1 MTSYP
6 RPVSWFLI
14 RIGCVVAS
22 VLALY
27 GCWSLYRSQQNL
39 KQLYATLEKRIAQEE
54 QEAAATKVVEK
65 IVTSRQPWSN
75 VQEKLQNTVVQVF
88 SQIAQIDILQPYRS
102 PEQGQATGSAFF
114 INDHELVTN
123 AHVVDQAKAVWI
135 QIPGMGK
142 AQIDVEIVGI
152 CYDRDLALLRLP
164 EAGRK
169 EVLAKLGQI
178 PFLELGD
185 SDKVYRAEEIMALG
199 YPLGQQGLKS
209 TVGVVSGREQHMIQI
224 DAAIN
229 PGNSGGPSV
238 NIEGTVIGVNTAYI
252 AGAQNVGYII
262 PINDL
267 KLIVD
272 ELRIKPLVRKP
283 FLGILYNN
291 GSESMTTLLGNPLPG
306 GLYVVD
312 VYSGSPLHRAGVQKR
327 DMIYE
332 INGIPVDVY
341 GELPSKH
348 DKISLIDY
356 VSQLKFGQKVDLVV
370 YRSGVRKEISFI
382 LDETKLL
389 PVRKIYPGYEVID
402 YEIIGGLLVQ
412 PLTMNLIPI
421 LVNAAPG
428 LTRYAEM
435 KHQMEPAV
443 VVTHIFPDSQAQ
455 RSRNLLPG
463 AIIAELN
470 GQKIQ
475 TLDDFRTALY
485 KSLETGYIT
494 IETVDGIYVVMN
506 LHKVLAETERHG
518 QEYFFTVSRVVQDL
532 VLKSGL
538 HKTAQ
543 AAGKPAA

>member
-6 RPVSWFLI
+6 RPVSWFLL
-14 RIGCVVAS
+14 RIGIVAGI
-22 VLALY
+22 LITIY
-27 GCWSLYRSQQNL
+27 GCWSLYRSQQKL
-39 KQLYATLEKRIAQEE
+39 THLYAQLEERVTQEQ
-54 QEAAATKVVEK
+54 QESSAPRVVEK
-65 IVTSRQPWSN
+65 IVTSRQPWSS
-75 VQEKLQNTVVQVF
+75 VQEKLRNTVVQVF

-102 PEQGQATGSAFF
+102 PEQGQVTGSAFF
-114 INDHELVTN
+114 INEDEIVTN

-142 AQIDVEIVGI
+142 SQIDVEIVGV

-164 EAGRK
+164 AASKK
-169 EVLAKLGQI
+169 EIELKLGTI
-178 PFLELGD
+178 SFLELGD
-185 SDKVYRAEEIMALG
+185 SDKVFRAEEIMALG

-209 TVGVVSGREQHMIQI
+209 TVGVISGREQHMIQI

-238 NIEGTVIGVNTAYI
+238 NIDGTVIGVNTAYI

-267 KLIVD
+267 KLIID
-272 ELRIKPLVRKP
+272 ELRVKPLVRKP

-291 GSESMTTLLGNPLPG
+291 GSESLTTLLGNPPPG

-312 VYSGSPLHRAGVQKR
+312 VYSGHPLHRAGVQRR

-332 INGIPVDVY
+332 INGIPVDMY

-356 VSQLKFGQKVDLVV
+356 VSQLKFGQKVEIVL
-370 YRSGVRKEISFI
+370 YRNGVRKDISFI

-389 PVRKIYPGYEVID
+389 PVRKIYPGYEKID

-421 LVNAAPG
+421 LVNAAPS
-428 LTRYAEM
+428 LTRYGEM
-435 KHQMEPAV
+435 KYQMEPAV
-443 VVTHIFPDSQAQ
+443 VVTHIFPDSQAH
-455 RSRNLLPG
+455 RSHNLLPG
-463 AIIAELN
+463 AIITEIN
-470 GQKIQ
+470 GQKIK

-494 IETVDGIYVVMN
+494 IETVDGVYVVMN
-506 LHKVLAETERHG
+506 LHKVLAETERHAG
-518 QEYFFTVSRVVQDL
+518 EYFFTLSRVVQDL
-532 VLKSGL
+532 ITKSGL
-538 HKTAQ
+538 HKPAQ

>member
-1 MTSYP
+1 MSSYP
-6 RPVSWFLI
+6 RPVSWFLL
-14 RIGCVVAS
+14 RIGAVVA
-22 VLALY
+22 VILVVY
-27 GCWSLYRSQQNL
+27 GCWSLFRSQQKL
-39 KQLYATLEKRIAQEE
+39 AHSYAQLEQRIAREE
-54 QEAAATKVVEK
+54 QEQAKPQIVEK

-75 VQEKLQNTVVQVF
+75 VQEKLQNTVAQVF
-88 SQIAQIDILQPYRS
+88 SQIAQIDILQPYRA

-114 INDHELVTN
+114 INESELVTN

-142 AQIDVEIVGI
+142 SQIDVEIVGV

-164 EAGRK
+164 ESGRK
-169 EVLAKLGQI
+169 EILAKLGKI
-178 PFLELGD
+178 SFLELGD

-209 TVGVVSGREQHMIQI
+209 TVGVISGREQHMIQI

-238 NIEGTVIGVNTAYI
+238 NIDGTVIGVNTAYI

-267 KLIVD
+267 KLIID
-272 ELRIKPLVRKP
+272 ELRVKPLVRKP

-291 GSESMTTLLGNPLPG
+291 GSESMTALLGNPAPG

-332 INGIPVDVY
+332 INGVPVDVY

-356 VSQLKFGQKVDLVV
+356 VSQLKFGQKVDIVL
-370 YRSGVRKEISFI
+370 YRNGVRKDITFT
-382 LDETKLL
+382 LDESKLL
-389 PVRKIYPGYEVID
+389 PVRKIYPGYEAID

-421 LVNAAPG
+421 LVNAAPS
-428 LTRYAEM
+428 LTRYGEM
-435 KHQMEPAV
+435 KHQMEPAL

-463 AIIAELN
+463 AIVMEVN
-470 GQKIQ
+470 GQKVK

-485 KSLETGYIT
+485 KSIETGYIT
-494 IETVDGIYVVMN
+494 IETADGIYVVMN
-506 LHKVLAETERHG
+506 LNKVLTETERHA
-518 QEYFFTVSRVVQDL
+518 QEYFFTLSRVVQDL
-532 VLKSGL
+532 ITKSGI
-538 HKTAQ
+538 HKPVQPVA
-543 AAGKPAA
+543 KS